1 MKATDKE
8 VPPLVGENVHAGES
22 HADMDVNRLYQRGQ
36 QGRAQSGES
45 VRKPHDCG
53 VLTGRTKPAKVPVR
67 IEWCMSTSATA
78 VNLSDK
84 QRRILQYLRERGETK
99 TYFKSRLIGKD
110 LGLSAKEVGT
120 NMTAI
125 ENGEFDI
132 HVEKWGYSSST
143 TWKVTV

>member
-1 MKATDKE
+1 
-8 VPPLVGENVHAGES
+8 
-22 HADMDVNRLYQRGQ
+22 
-36 QGRAQSGES
+36 
-45 VRKPHDCG
+45 
-53 VLTGRTKPAKVPVR
+53 
-67 IEWCMSTSATA
+67 MSTSATA